1 MLTFLIVSSV
11 VKLRCDVMV
20 LKNDIAY
27 VVSMSIALIVLVT
40 ITSVLFL
47 RLWVAPP
54 TIV

>member
-1 MLTFLIVSSV
+1 MLLNSN
-11 VKLRCDVMV
+11 VMV
-20 LKNDIAY
+20 LKNAITY

-40 ITSVLFL
+40 IMSVLFL